1 VNRTTKIALFVSGVT
16 LVCVIGVCAAA
27 FALGPALPSFVGC
40 RDATKPT
47 VSSVIDRPQR
57 IKELYP
63 ALGAFTEVHWQE
75 RELTPRTC
83 PDIGPMDY
91 LMSGFVVLAPD
102 TVAGYRSRFA
112 WIAATPAEV
121 PEDLRR
127 YAPANPQ
134 WTASAAFEAE
144 IATASSHFWLD
155 AATGTLFFTHTT
167 A

>member
-1 VNRTTKIALFVSGVT
+1 M
-16 LVCVIGVCAAA
+16 CVAAV
-27 FALGPALPSFVGC
+27 ALGPSMPALFGC

-47 VSSVIDRPQR
+47 TGSVIDRPQR
-57 IKELYP
+57 VKELFP
-63 ALGAFTEVHWQE
+63 KLGTFTEVHWLE

-91 LMSGFVVLAPD
+91 LMSGFIVLAPE
-102 TVAGYRSRFA
+102 TAAGYRTQYT
-112 WIAATPAEV
+112 WTPATPAEV

-134 WTASAAFEAE
+134 WTASAAFDGD
-144 IATASSHFWLD
+144 IGGRFWFD
-155 AATGTLFFTHTT
+155 AGTLFFTHTT

>member
-1 VNRTTKIALFVSGVT
+1 MKRAPRIALFVSGAT
-16 LVCVIGVCAAA
+16 LVCVIGVCAAT
-27 FALGPALPSFVGC
+27 FALGPALPSLFGC
-40 RDATKPT
+40 RDSTKPT
-47 VSSVIDRPQR
+47 VTGVIDRPQR
-57 IKELYP
+57 VKELYP

-102 TVAGYRSRFA
+102 TAAGYRTRYT
-112 WIAATPAEV
+112 WTPATPAEV

-127 YAPANPQ
+127 YAPASPA
-134 WTASAAFEAE
+134 WTASATFE
-144 IATASSHFWLD
+144 SDVGKDFWFD
-155 AATGTLFFTHTT
+155 AGSGTLFFTHST